1 MNRTT
6 VCVAAVI
13 AIVLAIAASTRA
25 QSSKQTQLES
35 ELREALRQ
43 RWAAVARHDA
53 TAYGAFLDDA
63 ILVPDNGLI
72 YDKKTLMERVRTF
85 TKQFST
91 EPREVQVHGDNNAAV
106 MMYLTTSHEPF
117 AGLETTQELRIVE
130 TYIKRD
136 GRWLLTAR
144 AEMEIPNANRVP
156 AKVAPEILDAYVG
169 EYEISPGQIVKIT
182 REGNKL
188 MEQGPDDPKPE
199 ADLPLSANCFF
210 QRGQPGVL
218 TFTRSPDG
226 KVDTYV
232 LWLYDT
238 TITGKKI
245 K

>member
-1 MNRTT
+1 MT
-6 VCVAAVI
+6 I
-13 AIVLAIAASTRA
+13 IVLFAIAGSTIA
-25 QSSKQTQLES
+25 QPKPTKLEV
-35 ELREALRQ
+35 EIRQVLRE
-43 RWAAVARHDA
+43 RWAALARNDA
-53 TAYGAFLDDA
+53 TAFGAFLDDA
-63 ILVPDNGLI
+63 ILMPDYGLI
-72 YDKKTLMERVRTF
+72 YDKKTLMDRARTL
-85 TKQFST
+85 KEFSD

-106 MMYLTTSHEPF
+106 MIYRTTSHVPF
-117 AGLETTQELRIVE
+117 AGLETTEELRIVE
-130 TYIKRD
+130 TYVKRD

-144 AEMEIPNANRVP
+144 AETEIPNANRVP

-169 EYEISPGQIVKIT
+169 EYQISPGNIVKIT
-182 REGNKL
+182 RDGDKL

-226 KVDTYV
+226 KVDAYV
-232 LWLYDT
+232 LWLYDS